1 MNISRLAVV
10 FLLLMATQVRAQ
22 YIGCFKDGPDRD
34 LTGFATALEGN
45 TNAVC
50 RQTCAAKGFQYSG
63 TQLGNQCF
71 CGNSYG
77 KHGAATNCVSPC
89 SGNSAEKCGG
99 DWANSVSQSSAVTP
113 VYLSPPNPPFLL
125 SPKDTSRAGWQPAVA
140 GTTVP
145 LTWQV
150 NGTPNNLYQVTHW
163 LDFWRWNGTT
173 RAWEPAFQNYV
184 GGPQPM
190 NSKFTYSIQVARG
203 ACYYWLVYGINP
215 QRNTNPWYTPSNWS
229 GFCTAN

>member
-1 MNISRLAVV
+1 MDIARLAVV

-99 DWANSVSQSSAVTP
+99 DWANSVSQS
-113 VYLSPPNPPFLL
+113 
-125 SPKDTSRAGWQPAVA
+125 
-140 GTTVP
+140 
-145 LTWQV
+145 
-150 NGTPNNLYQVTHW
+150 
-163 LDFWRWNGTT
+163 
-173 RAWEPAFQNYV
+173 
-184 GGPQPM
+184 
-190 NSKFTYSIQVARG
+190 
-203 ACYYWLVYGINP
+203 
-215 QRNTNPWYTPSNWS
+215 
-229 GFCTAN
+229 